1 MKSTEFL
8 ALIAANANKTKNLRS
23 YFGSWPSSINR
34 VPDNIAG
41 KVGRV
46 VAFVQAKI
54 NEGHFCNKETE
65 YLLIYNF
72 QPLHLSQNNIIYYS
86 LDLLRKPTSRIKR
99 VKEKIGEPI
108 QLVIQGETGDV
119 MNNSQFM
126 VEVELATV
134 EEIARDK
141 LEPPTIYGNYRVCPA
156 PCCFV
161 TLLSDEP
168 LSAEGLFNGV
178 YDESDT
184 VQEGKA
190 FENLLDARRLLAES
204 QALGRYIAEITDTE
218 DEIPRLKKQGLC
230 LETVKLMDYGANT
243 VIVNTHPRVLCMEEP
258 IEDELSRLQD
268 AFGMLEIPGSKAAR
282 LLVAKALDPTGKDKR
297 ALHSEINTVV
307 DPFEEETKSPS
318 SPRSSVAPANTPAAL
333 DSSSPVALPSASL
346 AQAPAQA
353 ESPFSAADA
362 AGASDPEFAKDSPS
376 QAMVHSCVF
385 FPPAGAASALP
396 ASASSPIRKRR
407 ILIVE
412 DNMINQKMLLRI
424 LQSAGHQCHV
434 ANDGLE
440 ALAAYDQFTFDIIFM
455 DIVMPNMDGLTATQ
469 EIRAREKEKN
479 LRRTPII
486 AITANALEKDQQK
499 GREAGIEKYIA
510 KPFLKK
516 EIYAQLAALEEYEEV
531 VKKVLP
537 APFLESKSALN

>member
-1 MKSTEFL
+1 MKSAEFL

-23 YFGSWPSSINR
+23 YFGPWPSSINR
-34 VPDNIAG
+34 VPDEIAG
-41 KVGRV
+41 KVGRI

-72 QPLHLSQNNIIYYS
+72 QPLHLSKKDVIYYS

-99 VKEKIGEPI
+99 VKEKIGEPM

-126 VEVELATV
+126 VSVELATI

-141 LEPPTIYGNYRVCPA
+141 LEPPTIYGNYTAYAA

-161 TLLSDEP
+161 TLLSDEL
-168 LSAEGLFNGV
+168 LSAELLFDGG
-178 YDESDT
+178 YDKSSM

-190 FENLLDARRLLAES
+190 FENLMDARRMLAES
-204 QALGRYIAEITDTE
+204 QAVGRYIAEITDTE

-243 VIVNTHPRVLCMEEP
+243 VIVNTHPRVLFMETP
-258 IEDELSRLQD
+258 IEDELSRLEE
-268 AFGMLEIPGSKAAR
+268 AFGMLEIPSIKATRIA
-282 LLVAKALDPTGKDKR
+282 VANALDPTGEDKR
-297 ALHSEINTVV
+297 DLQSEINRVM
-307 DPFEEETKSPS
+307 DPFKEEMTPPPS
-318 SPRSSVAPANTPAAL
+318 SLVVPANTPAAL
-333 DSSSPVALPSASL
+333 NLLSPVVLTSASL
-346 AQAPAQA
+346 AEAFAKIEP
-353 ESPFSAADA
+353 PFSDADT
-362 AGASDPEFAKDSPS
+362 AGASGSEFAEDSPS
-376 QAMVHSCVF
+376 PAGARSCVF
-385 FPPAGAASALP
+385 FPLVRAASASP
-396 ASASSPIRKRR
+396 ATGSSSIRKRR

-412 DNMINQKMLLRI
+412 DNVINQKMLLRI
-424 LQSAGHQCHV
+424 LKSAGHRCRI

-440 ALAAYDQFTFDIIFM
+440 ALVAYDQFTFDIIFM

-469 EIRAREKEKN
+469 EIRKREKEKN

-510 KPFLKK
+510 KPFSKE
-516 EIYAQLAALEEYEEV
+516 EIYAQLVALEEHERV
-531 VKKVLP
+531 VKNS
-537 APFLESKSALN
+537 ACPFS